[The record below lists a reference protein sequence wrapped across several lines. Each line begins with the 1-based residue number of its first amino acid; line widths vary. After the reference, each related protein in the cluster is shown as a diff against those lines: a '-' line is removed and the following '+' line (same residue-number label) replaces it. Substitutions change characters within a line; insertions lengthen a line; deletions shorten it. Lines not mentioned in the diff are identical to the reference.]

1 MLPWLQVISN
11 CLLQLSYCWRV
22 CVIESQGLF
31 YSTGNVYFDKRHTL
45 RCSFYGVRL
54 PNDPRDGYSDQIFAG
69 AVFHKVDTANHRGPI
84 ISTAVF
90 IVFARNK
97 II

>member
-1 MLPWLQVISN
+1 MALKV
-11 CLLQLSYCWRV
+11 
-22 CVIESQGLF
+22 
-31 YSTGNVYFDKRHTL
+31 YSTGNVYFDKRHSL

-54 PNDPRDGYSDQIFAG
+54 PNDPRDGCSDQIFAG

-97 II
+97 IIEHKHRSVPICRKNLPCV